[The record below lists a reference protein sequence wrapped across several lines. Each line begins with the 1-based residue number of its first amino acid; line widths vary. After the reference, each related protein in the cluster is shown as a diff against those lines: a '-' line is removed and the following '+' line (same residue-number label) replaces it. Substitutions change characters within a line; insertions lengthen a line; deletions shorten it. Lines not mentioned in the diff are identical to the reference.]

1 MTGFLTDSQKNQF
14 FEDGYL
20 ILRDFFSD
28 ESLTKLE
35 TSLIRLYAIQAL
47 KILEYRKKLSHGSNI
62 LEYSTVEDLTEILE
76 LMEERDKE
84 ALYQVQKLFPQSY
97 FVKEFYLNKKLI
109 NVASEL
115 LNIPEELVLFGDL
128 ALFINR
134 PQTKRLLYKWHSE
147 AHYYPKRQNFLNL
160 WFPLF
165 FEKNLENGTFFVV
178 KKSHK
183 LRDVPFVEYQGYDV
197 DSLGKKN
204 YFVQYEIPE
213 SYLEKFEK
221 IPALTKRGDAVLS
234 ERNLIH
240 TSTSNSSKQYSF
252 ASVFRIWEPTRD
264 LTLSGELAVQPYGK
278 DLGRPG
284 IDRI

>member
-1 MTGFLTDSQKNQF
+1 VTGFLTDSQKNQF

-84 ALYQVQKLFPQSY
+84 ALYQVQKLFSQSY

-128 ALFINR
+128 ALFINI
-134 PQTKRLLYKWHSE
+134 PQTDRLLYKWHSE
-147 AHYYPKRQNFLNL
+147 AHYYPKRQNFLNM

-165 FEKNLENGTFFVV
+165 FEKNLENGTMFFV
-178 KKSHK
+178 KKSHTLK
-183 LRDVPFVEYQGYDV
+183 DLPFVEYQGYGL
-197 DSLGKKN
+197 DSVGKKN
-204 YFVQYEIPE
+204 YLVQYEIPE

-221 IPALTKRGDAVLS
+221 IPLLTKRGDAVLS
-234 ERNLIH
+234 ERNMVH
-240 TSTSNSSKQYSF
+240 ASSPNSSKQYSF
-252 ASVFRIWEPTRD
+252 ASVFRIWEPTQD
-264 LTLSGELAVQPYGK
+264 LTLSGDFTILR
-278 DLGRPG
+278 DLFGRPG
-284 IDRI
+284 IDKI

>member
-1 MTGFLTDSQKNQF
+1 MAGFLTDSQKNQF

-76 LMEERDKE
+76 LMEKRDKE
-84 ALYQVQKLFPQSY
+84 ALYQVQKLFSHSY
-97 FVKEFYLNKKLI
+97 FVKEFFLNKKLI
-109 NVASEL
+109 NVGSEL
-115 LNIPEELVLFGDL
+115 LNIPEELVLFEDL
-128 ALFINR
+128 ALFINI
-134 PQTKRLLYKWHSE
+134 PQTNRLLYKWHSE
-147 AHYYPKRQNFLNL
+147 AHYYPKRQNFLNM

-165 FEKNLENGTFFVV
+165 FEKNLENGTFFMA
-178 KKSHK
+178 KKSHTLK
-183 LRDVPFVEYQGYDV
+183 DIPFVEYQGYDV
-197 DSLGKKN
+197 DSVGKKN

-221 IPALTKRGDAVLS
+221 IPALTKRGDAVLFD
-234 ERNLIH
+234 RNLVH
-240 TSTSNSSKQYSF
+240 NSTSNSSRQYSF
-252 ASVFRIWEPTRD
+252 ASVFRIWEPTQD
-264 LTLSGELAVQPYGK
+264 LTLSGEFGIHPYDR

-284 IDRI
+284 IDKI